1 MNNLHDWNL
10 TPTEA
15 VALQRELAS
24 RVDFSTPLDLD
35 TVKIVAG
42 VDVSV
47 RDDVSTAAMVA
58 LSFPDMHVLDRVTAK
73 RPTTFPYISGLLS
86 FREIPVLLDAHA
98 KLSVTPDV
106 YMVDGMG
113 RIHPRRIGIASHLG
127 LWLDAPTV
135 GVGKTHFLGKYDA
148 PPNARGGYAELTDRS
163 ELLGVVLRTKLNVKP
178 VYVSPGHRID
188 LDSAIR
194 LVMACTSKYRLPDPI
209 RAAHNTAGVKDDGSG
224 EDTQWRLL

>member
-1 MNNLHDWNL
+1 SLHDWNL

-35 TVKIVAG
+35 KVKIVAG

-47 RDDVSTAAMVA
+47 RENVSTAAMVA
-58 LSFPDMHVLDRVTAK
+58 LSFPDMRVLDRVTAK

-86 FREIPVLLDAHA
+86 FREIPVLLEAHA

-127 LWLDAPTV
+127 LWLDAP
-135 GVGKTHFLGKYDA
+135 
-148 PPNARGGYAELTDRS
+148 
-163 ELLGVVLRTKLNVKP
+163 
-178 VYVSPGHRID
+178 
-188 LDSAIR
+188 
-194 LVMACTSKYRLPDPI
+194 
-209 RAAHNTAGVKDDGSG
+209 
-224 EDTQWRLL
+224 

>member
-1 MNNLHDWNL
+1 MSNLHQWNL

-58 LSFPDMHVLDRVTAK
+58 LSFPDMRVLDRVTAK

-86 FREIPVLLDAHA
+86 FREIPVLLEAHA

-113 RIHPRRIGIASHLG
+113 RIHPRRIGIAAHLG

-135 GVGKTHFLGKYDA
+135 GVGKTHFLGKYDE
-148 PPNARGGYAELTDRS
+148 PPNQVVHGRLKHVRRTGTSLRKHLSHNLKTHRRILRVYRGTEQHDR
-163 ELLGVVLRTKLNVKP
+163 LALALGDHHGIPLI
-178 VYVSPGHRID
+178 PGEPPTRSD
-188 LDSAIR
+188 L
-194 LVMACTSKYRLPDPI
+194 
-209 RAAHNTAGVKDDGSG
+209 
-224 EDTQWRLL
+224 

>member
-1 MNNLHDWNL
+1 MNSLHEWNL

-24 RVDFSTPLDLD
+24 RIDFSTPLDFTHL
-35 TVKIVAG
+35 KIVAG

-47 RDDVSTAAMVA
+47 RDNISTAAMVA
-58 LSFPDMHVLDRVTAK
+58 LSFPELQVLERVTAK

-86 FREIPVLLDAHA
+86 FREIPVLLDAYA
-98 KLSVTPDV
+98 KLSVKPDV

-113 RIHPRRIGIASHLG
+113 RIHPRRIGIAAHLG

-135 GVGKTHFLGKYDA
+135 GVGKTHFLGKYDV
-148 PPNARGGYAELTDRS
+148 PPNERGGYSQLTDRG

-178 VYVSPGHRID
+178 VYVSPGHHMD

-209 RAAHNTAGVKDDGSG
+209 RAAHNTAGVKDDGAG
-224 EDTQWRLL
+224 EDAQWRLL